1 MYLIIKQLVNYE
13 WILYLS
19 LILNHDIRPKT
30 NINISPIMF
39 GSKQHNG
46 DLQNTSAYLIKKL
59 DIPPQSSLQLSF
71 VAPQV

>member
-1 MYLIIKQLVNYE
+1 MFVMYLIIKQLVNYE

-46 DLQNTSAYLIKKL
+46 DLQKYFSVF
-59 DIPPQSSLQLSF
+59 D
-71 VAPQV
+71 